1 MPQDTPPPMDG
12 LDEHT
17 ALKTILEGTATE
29 VGQPFFAALVKSL
42 AGAMNTKGSWV
53 TEYIEESRRLRMLAY
68 WVDGAFANVYEYDLS
83 GTPCEQVVD
92 KSTLVHFSRNLMS
105 LFPNDPDLK
114 SFGAESYMGVPLLDL
129 DGTILGNLAVQDTHS
144 MPRSPERLAVMRIF
158 AARAAAELQRL
169 RAEKEIRERE
179 QQLSSLVNSA
189 MDAIIEIDQHQ
200 TITRVNPA
208 AEKAFKCAVDQMNG
222 QSFLRFLSSD
232 AGVNLA
238 RCIRALDE
246 RPEGERSL
254 WIPGGLTALYPAG
267 DTFPAEATLS
277 RYEMD
282 RHVFYILIL
291 RNVNERLEAE
301 QKIHSLTAE
310 TAYLREEIR
319 ALQSSDEIVGQS
331 EQLMRVLREVQQVAE
346 TDASVL
352 ILGETGTGKE
362 LIARAI
368 HRASRRRDKPLIRVN
383 CAAIPASLIESEFFG
398 HEKGA
403 FTGATTRRDGRFA
416 LADSGTIFLD
426 EIGELPIDLQVK
438 LLRVLHEGEFE
449 PVGSSTTRKVNV
461 RVIAATNRDLS
472 QEIRDGRFREDLYY
486 RLNVFPI
493 TVPPLRERGEDIV
506 LLASAFAKTIA
517 RNMGRSIE
525 PLSPEH
531 LEQLR
536 RYSWPGNI
544 RELRNVIER
553 AVITSRDGQLN
564 LDRAFPEMTG
574 DARTVAA
581 PEETGDRIHTM
592 QELQALERNNII
604 RALEARGWTVSGDH
618 GAAVLLDMHPST
630 LASRMKA
637 LRIKRPE

>member
-1 MPQDTPPPMDG
+1 MPTDAPASPDG

-17 ALKTILEGTATE
+17 ALRTIMEGTAAE
-29 VGQPFFAALVKSL
+29 VGESFFAALVKSL
-42 AGAMNTKGSWV
+42 ARAMNTKGAWV
-53 TEYIEESRRLRMLAY
+53 TEYVEVSRRLRMLAY
-68 WVDGAFANVYEYDLS
+68 WVDGTFANVYEYDLA
-83 GTPCEQVVD
+83 GTPCEQVID
-92 KSTLVHFSRNLMS
+92 KSTLVLFSENLMS
-105 LFPNDPDLK
+105 LFPADPDLEP
-114 SFGAESYMGVPLLDL
+114 FGAESYMGVPLLDL

-169 RAEKEIRERE
+169 RAEKEVRESE
-179 QQLSSLVNSA
+179 QHLSSLVNNA

-200 TITRVNPA
+200 RITRVNPA
-208 AEKAFKCAVDQMNG
+208 AEKTFRCSAEQMIG
-222 QSFLRFLSSD
+222 QNFLRFLSSD
-232 AGVNLA
+232 AGANLS
-238 RCIRALDE
+238 RCIRTLDE
-246 RPEGERSL
+246 GPEGERSL
-254 WIPGGLTALYPAG
+254 WIPGGLTALHPAG
-267 DTFPAEATLS
+267 DVFPAEATLS
-277 RYEMD
+277 RCEMD
-282 RHVFYILIL
+282 RRVFYILIL
-291 RNVNERLEAE
+291 RNVNDRLEAE

-319 ALQSSDEIVGQS
+319 TLQGSEEIIGKSD
-331 EQLMRVLREVQQVAE
+331 QLVQVLREVQQVAE

-416 LADSGTIFLD
+416 LADTGTIFLD

-438 LLRVLHEGEFE
+438 LLRILHEGEFE
-449 PVGSSTTRKVNV
+449 PVGSSRTQKVDV
-461 RVIAATNRDLS
+461 RVIAATNRDLP

-493 TVPPLRERGEDIV
+493 TVPPLRERGDDIA

-517 RNMGRSIE
+517 RNMGRTIE
-525 PLSPEH
+525 PLSPEYM
-531 LEQLR
+531 EQLR
-536 RYSWPGNI
+536 KYSWPGNI

-553 AVITSRDGQLN
+553 AVITSRDGRLT
-564 LDRAFPEMTG
+564 LDRALAEAGG
-574 DARTVAA
+574 DTRTATMEKA
-581 PEETGDRIHTM
+581 SERIHTM
-592 QELQALERNNII
+592 RELQALERSNII
-604 RALEARGWTVSGDH
+604 RALEMSGWTVSGDH

-637 LRIKRPE
+637 LGIKRPE